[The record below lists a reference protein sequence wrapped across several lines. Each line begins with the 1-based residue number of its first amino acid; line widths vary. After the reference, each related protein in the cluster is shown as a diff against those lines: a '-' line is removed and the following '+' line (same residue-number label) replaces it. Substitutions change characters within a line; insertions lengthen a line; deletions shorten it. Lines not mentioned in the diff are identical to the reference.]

1 MSQPCHDMQ
10 ERILDRAL
18 GVLNAEQAQEVQS
31 HLDTC
36 DSCRHY
42 AQALTEQGELLAALG
57 RQVQADMDARRDRAL
72 EALQGVSPAGPQVLP
87 FIGRYAR
94 AAVAAVLVLAAG
106 IVIGRFSSPES
117 IDGEQ
122 LRADLQAS
130 IVASLQPA
138 VRQAVLSDVDGRL
151 EAALAARDERI
162 ATELVELLRQ
172 DLRVIAAELTTG
184 SERLV
189 DERFADVVQLIEAA
203 RQTDRRQVAK
213 ALEQI
218 RTQTG
223 MGFVRL
229 ASLAEKMPPAG
240 PNP

>member
-10 ERILDRAL
+10 ERILDLAL
-18 GVLNAEQAQEVQS
+18 GALDAEQTQEVQR

-36 DSCRHY
+36 ESCRRF
-42 AQALTEQGELLAALG
+42 AQALTEQGESLAALG
-57 RQVQADMDARRDRAL
+57 RRVQADMDARRGRVI
-72 EALQGVSPAGPQVLP
+72 EALQGVAPARPSALP
-87 FIGRYAR
+87 FVGRIAR
-94 AAVAAVLVLAAG
+94 AAVAAVLILGAG
-106 IVIGRFSSPES
+106 IVIGRLSSPKS
-117 IDGEQ
+117 IDVEQ
-122 LRADLQAS
+122 LRADLQTS

-229 ASLAEKMPPAG
+229 ASLAERTPPAG
-240 PNP
+240 PNQ

>member
-1 MSQPCHDMQ
+1 MSQPCDDMQ
-10 ERILDRAL
+10 ERILDLTL
-18 GVLNAEQAQEVQS
+18 GVLNAEHARDVQR

-36 DSCRHY
+36 DSCRRY
-42 AQALTEQGELLAALG
+42 AQALTEQGESLAALG
-57 RQVQADMDARRDRAL
+57 RQVQADMDARRGRVI
-72 EALQGVSPAGPQVLP
+72 EALQGVAPARPRVLP
-87 FIGRYAR
+87 FAGRFAR

-106 IVIGRFSSPES
+106 IVIGRLSSPES
-117 IDGEQ
+117 IDVEQ
-122 LRADLQAS
+122 LRADLRAS

-229 ASLAEKMPPAG
+229 ASLAEKTLPAG
-240 PNP
+240 PNQ

>member
-1 MSQPCHDMQ
+1 MR
-10 ERILDRAL
+10 ERILDLAL
-18 GVLNAEQAQEVQS
+18 GALNAERAREVQR

-36 DSCRHY
+36 DSCRRY
-42 AQALTEQGELLAALG
+42 AQALAEQGESLAVLG
-57 RQVQADMDARRDRAL
+57 RQVQADMDARRCRTI
-72 EALQGVSPAGPQVLP
+72 EALQGVAPARPRVLP
-87 FIGRYAR
+87 SLGRFAR

-106 IVIGRFSSPES
+106 IIIGRLSSPES
-117 IDGEQ
+117 IDVEQ

-138 VRQAVLSDVDGRL
+138 VRQAVLSDVDRRL

-203 RQTDRRQVAK
+203 RQTDRRQVAR

-218 RTQTG
+218 RTQAG
-223 MGFVRL
+223 MGFLRL
-229 ASLAEKMPPAG
+229 ATLTEGRPAARQDQ
-240 PNP
+240 

>member
-10 ERILDRAL
+10 ERILDLAL
-18 GVLNAEQAQEVQS
+18 GALNEEQAREVQR

-36 DSCRHY
+36 DSCRRY
-42 AQALTEQGELLAALG
+42 ARALAEQGESLAALG
-57 RQVQADMDARRDRAL
+57 WRVQADMDARRDRAID
-72 EALQGVSPAGPQVLP
+72 ALQGVAPAGPRVLP
-87 FIGRYAR
+87 LAGRFAR
-94 AAVAAVLVLAAG
+94 AAVAAVLVLAVG
-106 IVIGRFSSPES
+106 ILIGRFTSPKP
-117 IDGEQ
+117 IDVEQ

-138 VRQAVLSDVDGRL
+138 VRQSVLSDVDGRL
-151 EAALAARDERI
+151 DAALAARDERI
-162 ATELVELLRQ
+162 ATEFVELLRQ

-184 SERLV
+184 SEQLV
-189 DERFADVVQLIEAA
+189 DERFAEVVELIEAA

-223 MGFVRL
+223 MGFLRL
-229 ASLAEKMPPAG
+229 ATLTEGRPATR
-240 PNP
+240 

>member
-1 MSQPCHDMQ
+1 MSQSCHDMQ
-10 ERILDRAL
+10 ERILDLAL
-18 GVLNAEQAQEVQS
+18 GVLNDEQSREVQR
-31 HLDTC
+31 HLDAC
-36 DSCRHY
+36 DSCRRY
-42 AQALTEQGELLAALG
+42 AHALTEQGESLAALG
-57 RQVQADMDARRDRAL
+57 RQAQAGMDARRGRAI
-72 EALQGVSPAGPQVLP
+72 EALQGIAPARPRVLP
-87 FIGRYAR
+87 FFGRFAR

-106 IVIGRFSSPES
+106 IVIGRLSSPKPIEV
-117 IDGEQ
+117 EQ
-122 LRADLQAS
+122 LRVDLQAS
-130 IVASLQPA
+130 IIASLQPA
-138 VRQAVLSDVDGRL
+138 IRESVLSDVDGRL

-229 ASLAEKMPPAG
+229 AGLAERTPPAG
-240 PNP
+240 PNQ